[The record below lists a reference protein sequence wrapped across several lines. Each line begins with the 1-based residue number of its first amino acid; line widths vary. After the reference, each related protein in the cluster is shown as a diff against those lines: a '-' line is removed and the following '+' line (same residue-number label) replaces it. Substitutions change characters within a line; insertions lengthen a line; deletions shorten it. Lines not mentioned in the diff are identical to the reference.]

1 MTMKYDI
8 LSNNIDSLINYLS
21 SEIGKE
27 IDKDILEKL
36 SIEKHYFVDKVNI
49 KKKIYQSDEGDMY
62 VVINDNVGI
71 KIIK

>member
-1 MTMKYDI
+1 MKYDI